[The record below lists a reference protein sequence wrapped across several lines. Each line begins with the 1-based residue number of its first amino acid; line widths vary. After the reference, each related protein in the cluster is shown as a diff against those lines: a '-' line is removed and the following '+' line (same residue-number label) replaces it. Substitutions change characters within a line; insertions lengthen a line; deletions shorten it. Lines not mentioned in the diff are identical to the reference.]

1 MEFWLIMIAFIVMGG
16 SCSLAGTWWD
26 KKKKKQEGAKM
37 FNLVYKSVVVECS
50 TGVEDLAKAI
60 EKKSEEMLNKG
71 YKLVTMSMVGTN
83 KAILVFKIQVTDK
96 F

>member
-1 MEFWLIMIAFIVMGG
+1 
-16 SCSLAGTWWD
+16 
-26 KKKKKQEGAKM
+26 M

-83 KAILVFKIQVTDK
+83 KAILVFKRECETFSVNNVLEGLLW
-96 F
+96 

>member
-1 MEFWLIMIAFIVMGG
+1 
-16 SCSLAGTWWD
+16 
-26 KKKKKQEGAKM
+26 M

-71 YKLVTMSMVGTN
+71 YKLVTMSMVGTD
-83 KAILVFKIQVTDK
+83 KIIAITQQSRMRISFKQICRVRFETPAQSERRLSLEGTTCGIASVCQ
-96 F
+96 